1 MLRLVGLV
9 LSVGLADS
17 LNPTTVTPG
26 LYLATVPSPVV
37 RVAQF
42 TTGVFAVNLA
52 GGLVLTLGPGR
63 LLLGLIPHPHRTAKH
78 VIELV
83 AGVIL
88 LACAAAIWLR
98 RRHLARRPLPAPRGG
113 AGSAFLAGA
122 SVAAIELPTAV
133 PYFAVIAAIVGS
145 SASVPLEIGLIGLY
159 NLAFVLPLLM
169 TIIVLLVA
177 GDRADPWLRKGQAW
191 LQRQWPIVLAVLLL
205 MIGSGLA
212 VLGGTGL
219 VKQ

>member
-26 LYLATVPSPVV
+26 LYLATVPRPVV

-83 AGVIL
+83 AG
-88 LACAAAIWLR
+88 
-98 RRHLARRPLPAPRGG
+98 
-113 AGSAFLAGA
+113 
-122 SVAAIELPTAV
+122 
-133 PYFAVIAAIVGS
+133 
-145 SASVPLEIGLIGLY
+145 
-159 NLAFVLPLLM
+159 
-169 TIIVLLVA
+169 
-177 GDRADPWLRKGQAW
+177 DRADPWLRKGQAW

-205 MIGSGLA
+205 VIGSGLA